1 MRNIVLIILTL
12 IQLIVFMIS
21 MIYMIK
27 IDFLS
32 LRIMLVALTT
42 VLAIFFILLHESK
55 WQLNIACI
63 TLILALIH
71 IGWLIRTIYLVIY
84 A

>member
-1 MRNIVLIILTL
+1 
-12 IQLIVFMIS
+12 
-21 MIYMIK
+21 
-27 IDFLS
+27 
-32 LRIMLVALTT
+32 MLVALTT

-55 WQLNIACI
+55 WQLYIACI
-63 TLILALIH
+63 ALILALIH

>member
-1 MRNIVLIILTL
+1 MRNIVLISLTL

-55 WQLNIACI
+55 LQLYIACI
-63 TLILALIH
+63 ALILALIH